1 MANGGI
7 IGTVNNPTSSTAT
20 GVWQQEEQYE
30 AKVTGTWP
38 SRALFTT
45 KSARFNSASSDYMT
59 RLMGTPTNTKK
70 YTMSVWFKRS
80 QLDVQ
85 QSIFRSTNG
94 AASNDSHFTFNSN
107 NTLRWQE
114 YGGSAQI
121 SSLVTNQLFRDT
133 SAWYHVVVVYD
144 SAQSTASNR
153 AKMYVNGTEVT
164 SFGTQTQPSLNADS
178 FFNKSGETLSFGR
191 TPYSGG
197 GNYYNGYTSEVIMVD
212 GQALAPT
219 SFGVANSDGV
229 WTPIPYSGTFGNNGF
244 NLQFENAAALGTDS
258 SPNGNTFTVNN
269 LTSLDQSTDYPKVN
283 FSTLNPLVLIGNT
296 GRTYADGNLTFNA
309 SSNNWTAT
317 HSTIGASKGKWYAEF
332 KVVTLASSTGY
343 GNLGLMG
350 TEGITNGNFLDN
362 ANSVG
367 TGLDYRGSAQV
378 ALYSG
383 ASTVQNAGVAFAAGA
398 IVGLAVDMDN
408 KKFYLSQNGT
418 YLTVGGSVGNPTSGS
433 TGTGSLAIPA
443 GIETFLFG
451 LGGYS
456 TSFKGTWNFGS
467 PSYAISSGNAD
478 ANGYGNFEY
487 AVPSGYYS
495 LNTKNLGEFG

>member
-38 SRALFTT
+38 QRALFTT

-59 RLMGTPTNTKK
+59 KSNSSTGSTTKATISMWVK
-70 YTMSVWFKRS
+70 FSSV
-80 QLDVQ
+80 L
-85 QSIFRSTNG
+85 
-94 AASNDSHFTFNSN
+94 
-107 NTLRWQE
+107 
-114 YGGSAQI
+114 
-121 SSLVTNQLFRDT
+121 TNQAFWENYSDGSNYLRLRYRSDASLAVQVDLSNSTDVLKITTRKFRDT
-133 SAWYHVVVVYD
+133 SAWYHIVLAINLADGTQEDKYIL
-144 SAQSTASNR
+144 
-153 AKMYVNGTEVT
+153 YINGVRET
-164 SFGTQTQPSLNADS
+164 SFSTNNNTANT
-178 FFNKSGETLSFGR
+178 SGN
-191 TPYSGG
+191 YVGG
-197 GNYYNGYTSEVIMVD
+197 GNGFNFTIGRHPSSDAYYDGYMSEYVFVD
-212 GQALAPT
+212 GQNLAPT
-219 SFGVANSDGV
+219 SFGVANSSGF
-229 WTPIPYSGTFGNNGF
+229 WSPIPYTGTFGTNGF